1 MRMAEASLPSEA
13 ADAVRLAR
21 LGWDPAPLLTEQH
34 RPPTARHGQAEEVK
48 SASGCTEA

>member
-34 RPPTARHGQAEEVK
+34 RPPTARAEEVK